1 MKKIF
6 VIAAVAMVF
15 ASCGKE
21 VNGIVD
27 NEDGEKR
34 VTFNLEGNWNSP
46 VFTRGSLSADGKE
59 MTDLWLFDYVDGVLV
74 QSLHQVSTDADFGEP
89 SPTLTYGQHKIYFV
103 VSRGGSPSVNG
114 TVISWGS
121 IRDTFWKSLSVSV
134 GGSSSSSY
142 SVTMERVVT
151 KLKITATDAVPEGTA
166 TVVVLPER
174 WYYGVD
180 YLTGEP
186 ADLHDSEEMKAN
198 VPESYVGTTG
208 LAVSF
213 FGFSSAT
220 EWTTPLTVSARDGE
234 NDIIGLVNVA
244 AAPFMANRATE
255 YSGSLFT
262 SGGAFAITLNDEWD
276 TPWTGS
282 W

>member
-1 MKKIF
+1 MKRFLI
-6 VIAAVAMVF
+6 IAAVAMGFV
-15 ASCGKE
+15 SCGKE
-21 VNGIVD
+21 VKDFVD
-27 NEDGEKR
+27 DENGEKR
-34 VTFNLEGNWNSP
+34 VTFNLDGNWNSP

-103 VSRGGSPSVNG
+103 VSRGGSPSING

-121 IRDTFWKSLSVSV
+121 IRDTFWKALSVSV
-134 GGSSSSSY
+134 GGSSQSSY

-151 KLKITATDAVPEGTA
+151 KLKITATDAVPDGTA
-166 TVVVLPER
+166 TVVVLPES
-174 WYYGVD
+174 WYYGLD

-186 ADLHDSEEMKAN
+186 ADMHDSEEMKAN
-198 VPESYVGTTG
+198 VPESFVGTTG

-234 NDIIGLVNVA
+234 NDIIGMVNVA

>member
-1 MKKIF
+1 MKRFLI
-6 VIAAVAMVF
+6 IAAVAMGFV
-15 ASCGKE
+15 SCGKE

-27 NEDGEKR
+27 DENGEKR
-34 VTFNLEGNWNSP
+34 VTFNLEWNWNSP

-114 TVISWGS
+114 TVISWAS
-121 IRDTFWKSLSVSV
+121 IRDTFWKSLSISV

-151 KLKITATDAVPEGTA
+151 KLKITATDAVPDGTA

-174 WYYGVD
+174 WFYGLD

-198 VPESYVGTTG
+198 VPESYVGTMG

>member
-1 MKKIF
+1 MGF
-6 VIAAVAMVF
+6 V
-15 ASCGKE
+15 SCGKE
-21 VNGIVD
+21 VKEYVD
-27 NEDGEKR
+27 DENGEKR
-34 VTFNLEGNWNSP
+34 VTFSLEGNWNSP

-59 MTDLWLFDYVDGVLV
+59 MTDLWLFDYVDGALV
-74 QSLHQVSTDADFGEP
+74 QTLHQSSTDTDFGEP

-103 VSRGGSPSVNG
+103 VSRGVSPSVSGN
-114 TVISWGS
+114 VISWS
-121 IRDTFWKSLSVSV
+121 SVRDTFWKSLSISV
-134 GGSSSSSY
+134 GGSSQSSY
-142 SVTMERVVT
+142 SITMDRVVT
-151 KLKITATDAVPEGTA
+151 KLRIVTNDEVPA
-166 TVVVLPER
+166 DIVAVVVLPGK
-174 WYYGVD
+174 WYYGLD

-186 ADLHDSEEMKAN
+186 ADMRDGEELSVN
-198 VPESYVGTTG
+198 VPDSYVGTKG
-208 LAVSF
+208 ELAVSF

-220 EWTTPLTVSARDGE
+220 EWTTPLTISARDGE
-234 NDIIGLVNVA
+234 NDIIGMVNVA

>member
-1 MKKIF
+1 MKRFLI
-6 VIAAVAMVF
+6 IAAVAMVF

-27 NEDGEKR
+27 DENGEKR

-59 MTDLWLFDYVDGVLV
+59 MTDLWLFDYVDGTLV
-74 QSLHQVSTDADFGEP
+74 QSLHQSSTDADFGEP

-114 TVISWGS
+114 TVISWAS

-151 KLKITATDAVPEGTA
+151 KLKITATDAVPDGTA

-174 WYYGVD
+174 WYYGLD

-186 ADLHDSEEMKAN
+186 ADLHDSEEMKAS
-198 VPESYVGTTG
+198 VPEAYVGTTG

>member
-174 WYYGVD
+174 WYYGLD

-186 ADLHDSEEMKAN
+186 ADLHDSEEMKAS

-220 EWTTPLTVSARDGE
+220 EWTTPLTVSARDGQ